1 MKGVKA
7 VSEIVGIFVGNLD
20 RKWHELACVRRS
32 VQVPSSVDAGR
43 PIALIELFK
52 SISVLGKWLYNR
64 LLVDLTLILREATN
78 PSSS

>member
-1 MKGVKA
+1 MNGVKA

-64 LLVDLTLILREATN
+64 QSGQVIIAN
-78 PSSS
+78 